1 MLLCRLR
8 VEVGSTRLRLGGD
21 VGISVFRVRVGV
33 CVFVPFEVVCP
44 CAAYTFKA

>member
-8 VEVGSTRLRLGGD
+8 VEVGSTRLRVGGG
-21 VGISVFRVRVGV
+21 VGISVYRVRVGV

-44 CAAYTFKA
+44 CAAYVFKA